1 MWKSTLCSAT
11 WSGSNSGVL
20 DESCV
25 WCQHNRIPDSSPIVM
40 IASHYTLAY
49 MPVNYSSLCFHL
61 KRIFARN
68 ISYCTAGCSCSSG
81 DGGGCTAER
90 LSCQEAL
97 SSGSLGPCGCHCC
110 CCCDLLLPAHPIWWP
125 NQIQKILR
133 SMQKMP
139 IGPKQKRHITK
150 TKNHSANVVVV
161 AYTWAGLKQCVVV
174 PPVCCECQPESHG
187 WEHMIPATSSPGIG
201 THPASSWQTWNPI
214 SNHKSTVSLQLWLAF
229 YTKSLAAWSAEKLTW
244 HS

>member
-1 MWKSTLCSAT
+1 
-11 WSGSNSGVL
+11 
-20 DESCV
+20 
-25 WCQHNRIPDSSPIVM
+25 M
-40 IASHYTLAY
+40 IASRYTLAY
-49 MPVNYSSLCFHL
+49 MPVNYSSFCFHL

-81 DGGGCTAER
+81 DGGGCPADR

-110 CCCDLLLPAHPIWWP
+110 CCSDLLLPAHPIWWP

-133 SMQKMP
+133 NMQKMP

-150 TKNHSANVVVV
+150 AKDHSANMVV

-201 THPASSWQTWNPI
+201 THPASSWQTWNLI
-214 SNHKSTVSLQLWLAF
+214 SNHKSTVSLQLWLAVSK
-229 YTKSLAAWSAEKLTW
+229 KSLAA
-244 HS
+244 